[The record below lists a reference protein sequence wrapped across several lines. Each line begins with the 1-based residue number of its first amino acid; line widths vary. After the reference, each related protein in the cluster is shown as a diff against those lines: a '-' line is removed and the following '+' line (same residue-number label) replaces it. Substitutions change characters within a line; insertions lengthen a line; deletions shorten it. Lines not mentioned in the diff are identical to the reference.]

1 MIAAT
6 YSPEDNKLRLYPS
19 SRLEPE
25 TYARVKAAGFSWAPK
40 QELFVAPAWSPSRED
55 LCVELAGEIGDEDT
69 SLVDR
74 AEQRA
79 ERFEDYSEKRET
91 EADRA
96 KEAVSAIADNIPF
109 GQPILVGHHSEK
121 HARKDAEKI
130 QNGMRK
136 AVKLWELSRYWEQR
150 AAGAVRAAKYK
161 ELPAVRARRIK
172 GLEADLRKEEKTK
185 KECEDNTRLWE
196 KVETFKRKHGTAI
209 TPFEM
214 ALIISDRCHVSRCFP
229 VAEYPRVR
237 PDGSTYEGAMSLWSA
252 LDGGVIGWEKAR
264 EIALASHARVIASCG
279 RWIAHLSNRINY
291 ERAMLKASGGT
302 AADKTGPEKGGAC
315 RCWAS
320 PRGGWAIIQ
329 KVNKVSVTLLDN
341 WGNGGKDFTRTIPF
355 DKLSAVM
362 TKAQVDEARTAGRL
376 VNETPRGFG
385 LVDTKPPEVKPVSPT
400 PEKPAWVDQ
409 VKDSLS
415 AGVRVVV
422 ADNLFPTPPE
432 IARKMVDLAGILPGH
447 KVLEPSAGT
456 GNLVSAILKKTPV
469 QNITAVENAPA
480 LWDRLPSL
488 FQGLVVRPGDFLE
501 KVPAELGTFHRI
513 IMNPPFD
520 HGSDVK
526 HIQHARTFLGER
538 GRLVALCANGPK
550 QNEVL
555 RPLSSHWEE
564 LPAGS
569 FAAQGTGVNVVLL
582 VIDR

>member
-1 MIAAT
+1 
-6 YSPEDNKLRLYPS
+6 
-19 SRLEPE
+19 
-25 TYARVKAAGFSWAPK
+25 
-40 QELFVAPAWSPSRED
+40 
-55 LCVELAGEIGDEDT
+55 
-69 SLVDR
+69 
-74 AEQRA
+74 
-79 ERFEDYSEKRET
+79 
-91 EADRA
+91 
-96 KEAVSAIADNIPF
+96 
-109 GQPILVGHHSEK
+109 
-121 HARKDAEKI
+121 
-130 QNGMRK
+130 
-136 AVKLWELSRYWEQR
+136 
-150 AAGAVRAAKYK
+150 
-161 ELPAVRARRIK
+161 
-172 GLEADLRKEEKTK
+172 
-185 KECEDNTRLWE
+185 
-196 KVETFKRKHGTAI
+196 
-209 TPFEM
+209 
-214 ALIISDRCHVSRCFP
+214 
-229 VAEYPRVR
+229 
-237 PDGSTYEGAMSLWSA
+237 
-252 LDGGVIGWEKAR
+252 
-264 EIALASHARVIASCG
+264 
-279 RWIAHLSNRINY
+279 
-291 ERAMLKASGGT
+291 
-302 AADKTGPEKGGAC
+302 
-315 RCWAS
+315 
-320 PRGGWAIIQ
+320 
-329 KVNKVSVTLLDN
+329 
-341 WGNGGKDFTRTIPF
+341 
-355 DKLSAVM
+355 
-362 TKAQVDEARTAGRL
+362 VDEARTAGRL

-385 LVDTKPPEVKPVSPT
+385 LVDTKPPEVKPVSPAA
-400 PEKPAWVDQ
+400 EKPAWVDQ

-569 FAAQGTGVNVVLL
+569 FSAQGTGVNVVLL

>member
-320 PRGGWAIIQ
+320 PRGGWSIIQ

-355 DKLSAVM
+355 DKISAVM
-362 TKAQVDEARTAGRL
+362 AKAQVDEARTAGRL
-376 VNETPRGFG
+376 VNETPRGFV

-400 PEKPAWVDQ
+400 PEKPAWVEQ

-415 AGVRVVV
+415 AGVKVVV

-456 GNLVSAILKKTPV
+456 GNLVRAIQEKERSAVVVVWEVNGNLLPCLRALCP
-469 QNITAVENAPA
+469 AVIN
-480 LWDRLPSL
+480 
-488 FQGLVVRPGDFLE
+488 PGDFLE
-501 KVPAELGTFHRI
+501 SKPEPFFDRVV
-513 IMNPPFD
+513 MNPPFN

-526 HIQHARTFLGER
+526 HILHAREKLLPG

-555 RPLSSHWEE
+555 RPLASHWEE